1 MHARPQFVVF
11 CLSICLMAAPAD
23 AAKQPIRKLKLD
35 PAAPTV
41 DLFDAIEEGTIETTV
56 IAKSA
61 NEANLFVTNN
71 SSAPVNV
78 KVPQAVVA
86 IQVLKQ
92 FFPQGNRPGN
102 QGPGGPGGNAM
113 GQGQPV
119 GGGPQNGIGNQNG
132 LQNNGP
138 GVNNNGPIGFFSVPS
153 HKTMQVPLKM
163 VCLAHG
169 KPDPR
174 PQMKYRLVKLEDYT
188 SDLAL
193 RETLKLVA
201 ADDSDL
207 ASVQAAVWHLTD
219 KMSWKDLR
227 AKQIERLGGLDP
239 LPYFTDK
246 QIDDAESMN
255 KRVQEKVKDVPRR
268 TETAAK

>member
-1 MHARPQFVVF
+1 MHARPRFVVF

-23 AAKQPIRKLKLD
+23 AAKQPIKKLKLD
-35 PAAPTV
+35 PTAPTV

-56 IAKSA
+56 IAKSS
-61 NEANLFVTNN
+61 NEANLFLTNN
-71 SSAPVNV
+71 SAAPLNV
-78 KVPQAVVA
+78 KIPQAVVA

-92 FFPQGNRPGN
+92 FFPQGNRPGGN
-102 QGPGGPGGNAM
+102 QGPGGPGGNTM
-113 GQGQPV
+113 GQGQPI

-132 LQNNGP
+132 QQINGP
-138 GVNNNGPIGFFSVPS
+138 GMNNPQIGIFSVPS
-153 HKTMQVPLKM
+153 HKTVQVPLKT

-174 PQMKYRLVKLEDYT
+174 PRMTYKLVKLEDYT
-188 SDLAL
+188 SDPAL

-201 ADDSDL
+201 ADDTDL
-207 ASVQAAVWHLTD
+207 QTVQAAVWHVTD

-239 LPYFTDK
+239 QPYFTEK
-246 QIDDAESMN
+246 QVDEAESMHE
-255 KRVQEKVKDVPRR
+255 RVQEKVKDVPRR